1 VSVVVAAL
9 SGTGTP
15 GECRGLTGEEL
26 EVCEDASDAGTAIG
40 VWLVVVLWAAV
51 DVILGVGHL
60 VHRLA
65 GRRA

>member
-1 VSVVVAAL
+1 V
-9 SGTGTP
+9 
-15 GECRGLTGEEL
+15 RGREH
-26 EVCEDASDAGTAIG
+26 AGTAIG